1 MVDTGIHAKR
11 WTRATGDRLPEVKN
25 TPNAEADCIDSINR
39 YIVMPSQATAYKI
52 GMLKILELREKAKKQ
67 LGEKFDLRQFHE
79 VVLTTAR
86 CRSICWRNWSIA
98 GSSRN
103 RLASVKGMDRDT
115 EQLNL
120 LAIFHYIVAGLA
132 ALFSF
137 FPLLYTAVGVIFI
150 FVARHGT
157 AKPGEELPPEF
168 LGWIFAVMGSV
179 LFLIGIAMAIC
190 ILIAG
195 RSLAL
200 RNRYSFAFVIAC
212 IECLFVPFGTI
223 LGVFTIIVL
232 SRESVKA
239 LFAAT
244 QTSV

>member
-1 MVDTGIHAKR
+1 
-11 WTRATGDRLPEVKN
+11 
-25 TPNAEADCIDSINR
+25 
-39 YIVMPSQATAYKI
+39 
-52 GMLKILELREKAKKQ
+52 
-67 LGEKFDLRQFHE
+67 
-79 VVLTTAR
+79 
-86 CRSICWRNWSIA
+86 
-98 GSSRN
+98 
-103 RLASVKGMDRDT
+103 MDRDT

-120 LAIFHYIVAGLA
+120 LAIFHYVVAGLA

-150 FVARHGT
+150 FAARHGT

-168 LGWIFAVMGSV
+168 LGWIFAVLGLV
-179 LFLIGIAMAIC
+179 LFVTGIAIAIF

-195 RSLAL
+195 RCLS
-200 RNRYSFAFVIAC
+200 RRRCYSFALVMAC
-212 IECLFVPFGTI
+212 VECLFIPFGTI

-232 SRESVKA
+232 LRESVKA